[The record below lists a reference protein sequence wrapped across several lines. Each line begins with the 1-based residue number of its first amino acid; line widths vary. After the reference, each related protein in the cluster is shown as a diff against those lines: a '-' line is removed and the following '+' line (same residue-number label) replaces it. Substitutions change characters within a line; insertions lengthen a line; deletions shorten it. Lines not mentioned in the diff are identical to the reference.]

1 MRSGLQA
8 SSSISSLL
16 AASSPA
22 CGLIVKD
29 GSRQVGRHYPSPH
42 PVHILLPLSA
52 SFQQP
57 SPPHH
62 WLGRIPSPQLQGS
75 LGGCLTF
82 SLEPSQPARMAAGI
96 AAPSA
101 VRFPCPRPQGMECSR
116 QESVPGTDHHTPAS
130 CPWPYALQR
139 NFRLHSWSYFWL
151 LAGLLQLPTEI

>member
-22 CGLIVKD
+22 CGLIVTD

-62 WLGRIPSPQLQGS
+62 WLGRIPSPQLS
-75 LGGCLTF
+75 HLR
-82 SLEPSQPARMAAGI
+82 LEPSQPARMAAGI

-101 VRFPCPRPQGMECSR
+101 VRFPCPRPQGMECSL

-130 CPWPYALQR
+130 RPRPYALQR